1 MKSVE
6 QSVEYGVVSPDEKE
20 VEVVADNN
28 CNINVN
34 TPACFYRELVDI
46 RQLTELFAQYRP

>member
-1 MKSVE
+1 MSRKWRWLA
-6 QSVEYGVVSPDEKE
+6 GVSS
-20 VEVVADNN
+20 EVVADNN